1 MAGADTAGPQRREIE
16 HMRKHLIT
24 TLALGAALAVAF
36 AGIATAEKPTI
47 VQVGN
52 LKLTL
57 NGGFKPKKLPKNK
70 LAPITLNVS
79 GKIDTVDGKHA
90 PALQEVVVETD
101 KNGAVN
107 AKGLPVCTSGKLQA
121 QDTTAAKKACPNAI
135 VGEGITNVE
144 VEFPES
150 NPFIAKSKLIAFNGG
165 TSGGKTT
172 IFIHAFLSAP
182 VSAAVVTTVKISKIH
197 NGRFGLKSIATIP
210 KIAGGYGSVKE
221 FSLTFHRDFTYKG
234 KKQSYFLAKCPD
246 GHLNAKATSY
256 FADGTRLTG
265 SFVRSCTPKG

>member
-57 NGGFKPKKLPKNK
+57 NGSFTPKKLSKNK
-70 LAPITLNVS
+70 PTPITLNIS

-90 PALQEVVVETD
+90 PALKEVVVETD
-101 KNGAVN
+101 KNGSVDV
-107 AKGLPVCTSGKLQA
+107 KGLPVCTSGKLQA
-121 QDTTAAKKACPNAI
+121 QDTDHAEKICPKAI
-135 VGEGITNVE
+135 IGSGKTNVE

-150 NPFIAKSKLIAFNGG
+150 NPFIAKSKLVAFNGG
-165 TSGGKTT
+165 FRGGKTT
-172 IFIHAFLSAP
+172 ILIHAYLSSP

-197 NGRFGLKSIATIP
+197 KGRFGTKSVATIP

-221 FSLTFHRDFTYKG
+221 FSLTFDRGYKNTP
-234 KKQSYFLAKCPD
+234 YLFAKCPD
-246 GHLNAKATSY
+246 GHLNAKATSV